1 MTARK
6 IRPEGVGVKHQMRL
20 AGLGA
25 LLAVSLLGCQKAKAP
40 VAPPA
45 AQVTAERLLKAA
57 DEPSQ
62 WMTYGGSYSE
72 QRFSKLAKINRDT
85 VKTLGLSWFADYDTN
100 LQQTG
105 TPLFVDGV
113 LYVSTAWSKVYAF
126 DAKTG
131 KQLWQYNPKVPG
143 EWAAKVCCGLVN
155 RGIAAY
161 NGKIYVGTLDARL
174 VALDAKTGN
183 EAWSTLTFEGS
194 KDDPT
199 NRYSITMAPRVVK
212 GKVMIGASGG
222 EFGVRGWIAA
232 YDAETG
238 KQVWR
243 FYTVPGDPA
252 KGFENEAMK
261 KAAGTWSGDW
271 YKVGGGGTVWDAA
284 VYDPTTDLLYFGTG
298 NGTPWN
304 QTARDPKGGDNLY
317 LASIIAVKPDT
328 GEYVW
333 HYQTTPADTWDYD
346 AVSPMLTADV
356 TLDGKPRHVLLQP
369 NKNGFFYVLDA
380 ASGEL
385 LRADAFTEV
394 NWARGVDLKTGRP
407 NVVKEA
413 RYEKKPFNLAPGV
426 QGGHGWHSNAFSPDT
441 GLVYVPTQ
449 RAYFPM
455 VGDPKYKPSDVGYN
469 LALDFAAPM
478 TYYQKNPTEK
488 QGFVGF
494 LQAWDPATGK
504 MVWQGEENQGP
515 TGGAMA
521 TAGGL
526 VFQGGGAASEFRA
539 YDAKSGEKLWS
550 FPTQTAVL
558 AGAITY
564 ELEGQQY
571 VAASVGGQVPGG
583 YFAPNYSRLLVF
595 ALDAKATLP
604 AVQAYTP
611 PPLDPPAATAAAAV
625 VTAGGELYGKYCS
638 TCHGQNGQTRGSTFP
653 NLMLTPLLHTQDG
666 FNQVVLQGARS
677 ERGMASFASVV
688 DAAGAEALRAYI
700 IDRAHEAKK
709 ALPPPVSA
717 PKQQHE

>member
-1 MTARK
+1 
-6 IRPEGVGVKHQMRL
+6 MRL

-57 DEPSQ
+57 EEPSQ

-72 QRFSKLAKINRDT
+72 QRFSTLAKINRDT

-261 KAAGTWSGDW
+261 KAAATWSGDW

-455 VGDPKYKPSDVGYN
+455 VSDPKYKPSDVGYN

-478 TYYQKNPTEK
+478 TYYQKNPAEK

-653 NLMLTPLLHTQDG
+653 NLMITPLLHTQDG

>member
-1 MTARK
+1 M
-6 IRPEGVGVKHQMRL
+6 KHHIRL

-174 VALDAKTGN
+174 VALDAKTGS

-199 NRYSITMAPRVVK
+199 NRYSITMAPRIVK

-304 QTARDPKGGDNLY
+304 QAARDPKGGDNLY
-317 LASIIAVKPDT
+317 VASIIAVKPDT

-346 AVSPMLTADV
+346 AVSPMMTADV
-356 TLDGKPRHVLLQP
+356 TFDGKPRHVLLQP

-394 NWARGVDLKTGRP
+394 NWAKGVDLKTGRP
-407 NVVKEA
+407 TVVKEA
-413 RYEKKPFNLAPGV
+413 RYEKKPFNLSPGV

-478 TYYQKNPTEK
+478 TYYQKNPAEK

-595 ALDAKATLP
+595 ALDGKATLP
-604 AVQAYTP
+604 AAQAYTP
-611 PPLDPPAATAAAAV
+611 PPLDPPAATATAEV
-625 VTAGGELYGKYCS
+625 VTAGGALYGKYCS
-638 TCHGQNGQTRGSTFP
+638 ACHGQSGQTRGSTFP
-653 NLMLTPLLHTQDG
+653 NLMITPLLHTQEG

-700 IDRAHEAKK
+700 IDRANEAKK
-709 ALPPPVSA
+709 AMPPPVSA

>member
-1 MTARK
+1 
-6 IRPEGVGVKHQMRL
+6 MRL

-57 DEPSQ
+57 EEPSQ

-72 QRFSKLAKINRDT
+72 QRFSTLAKINRDT

-304 QTARDPKGGDNLY
+304 QAARDPKGGDNLY
-317 LASIIAVKPDT
+317 VASIIAVKPDT

-346 AVSPMLTADV
+346 AVSPMMTADV
-356 TLDGKPRHVLLQP
+356 TFDGKPRHVLLQP

-394 NWARGVDLKTGRP
+394 NWAKGVDLKTGRP
-407 NVVKEA
+407 TVVKEA
-413 RYEKKPFNLAPGV
+413 RYEKKPFNLSPGV

-653 NLMLTPLLHTQDG
+653 NLMITPLLHTQDG